1 MISFG
6 GPSARWLPAYL
17 LAAGLLAG
25 CGTFITPAEDEEGTL
40 ASTVG
45 GQFMEVRVMAAS
57 SRVAIYLNGRPI
69 GIAPLT
75 ARMEVN
81 RDGELV
87 DDVVL
92 AAEFEGGRL
101 QEQQFTRGTKP
112 PSAVSFDSDGAS
124 YLGR

>member
-1 MISFG
+1 M
-6 GPSARWLPAYL
+6 
-17 LAAGLLAG
+17 AAAAALLAG
-25 CGTFITPAEDEEGTL
+25 CGTFVTPAEDDGELL

-45 GQFMEVRVMAAS
+45 GQFMEVRVSAS
-57 SRVAIYLNGRPI
+57 ASRVAIYLNGRPL

-81 RDGELV
+81 RDGDLV

-92 AAEFEGGRL
+92 AAEFDGGRF

-112 PSAVSFDSDGAS
+112 PTAVSFDTEGAS